1 MFTRFGS
8 YAASIFAALML
19 LAGNANA
26 AIDLTGVGI
35 TMTPFETIASL
46 VLVALGGFLTFV
58 FCKKAFSS
66 R

>member
-1 MFTRFGS
+1 MLIRFRS

-26 AIDLTGVGI
+26 ALDLSGVKI
-35 TMTPFETIASL
+35 EMTPFETVAAL

-66 R
+66 